1 MKRNEIV
8 KSILEIL
15 GDINENGYSFNNV
28 PILLNKD
35 LTTTYPEIRLS
46 PFITNRDV
54 DFQKYIDHNQ
64 YQKYREWEQGTFQ
77 VDIFAKT
84 IIEAHQILDQ
94 LKERIYDFFNLETLI
109 YNWNNEFEQIDGTLY
124 RNRAYAISYDDNNYL
139 FKDIYSI
146 TINDVIVNRVAS
158 IEELTLN
165 TFYVDNEY
173 LYINTDESLY
183 DIEIKVLLQ
192 GRLFSNGDSYS
203 DRGIH
208 YYEII
213 DEKNLSALEDN
224 EVERISF
231 DLGILYSHKR
241 EREKLPEV
249 NRIKYPKKHH
259 VR

>member
-1 MKRNEIV
+1 MPQNKV
-8 KSILEIL
+8 TKSILEIL
-15 GDINENGYSFNNV
+15 GDTTDEGYAFNDV

-35 LTTTYPEIRLS
+35 YGTTYPEIRVS
-46 PFITNRDV
+46 PFITRRDV
-54 DFQKYIDHNQ
+54 DFQKYIDKEA
-64 YQKYREWEQGTFQ
+64 YRKYRHWETATFQ
-77 VDIFAKT
+77 IDIYTKT
-84 IIEAHQILDQ
+84 IIEGNQILNQ

-109 YNWNNEFEQIDGTLY
+109 YNWNNEFEQINGTLY
-124 RNRAYAISYDDNNYL
+124 RNRAYAVSYDDNNYL

-192 GRLFSNGDSYS
+192 GRLFDNGDSYS